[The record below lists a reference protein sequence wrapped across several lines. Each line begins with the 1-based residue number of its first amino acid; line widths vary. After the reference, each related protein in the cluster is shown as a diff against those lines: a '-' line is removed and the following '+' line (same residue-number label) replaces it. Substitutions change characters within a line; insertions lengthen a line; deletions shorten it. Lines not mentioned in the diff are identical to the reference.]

1 MPASPKLDGQQI
13 AAELENLSRGPF
25 RRILA
30 KLLECAPSDNAISSQ
45 AEKNPDRWAQTV
57 ALIARLGG
65 YNEKLEVEGSLNLKV
80 QQLSDSE
87 LLVLLAEYQGTLD
100 NESNAPKLLATVD
113 QRVIDGSGVPSPS

>member
-1 MPASPKLDGQQI
+1 MMSRPKLDHEQL

-25 RRILA
+25 RRVLA
-30 KLLECAPSDNAISSQ
+30 KLLENAPSDESIAAQ
-45 AEKNPDRWAQTV
+45 ATKNPDRWAQTV

-113 QRVIDGSGVPSPS
+113 QRVSDGSGVPSPS

>member
-1 MPASPKLDGQQI
+1 MPASPKLDGSLI

-30 KLLECAPSDNAISSQ
+30 KLLECAPSDTAITSQ

-87 LLVLLAEYQGTLD
+87 LLALLSEYQGALD
-100 NESNAPKLLATVD
+100 NQSNAPKLLAHGNQEVSDTPGTV
-113 QRVIDGSGVPSPS
+113 SGV